1 MILLLSN
8 QALRGG
14 HLECV
19 QVCSAA
25 GAERFAIHVPSKR
38 VWTATEFAGHK
49 GHDAVVAWLNR
60 SHDWMELHHLETL
73 TVMRTLA
80 LLRGGA
86 SLEVKSEKGD
96 TPVSIAQQ
104 LRKRGEAPPKSPA
117 ELVLRAAEPWSPH
130 TDTLW
135 PTPARVRALELLCI
149 GKQLSRKSRFRG
161 EAAGFLDVWH
171 AIVVP
176 MAICRDRSA

>member
-1 MILLLSN
+1 M
-8 QALRGG
+8 
-14 HLECV
+14 
-19 QVCSAA
+19 CSAA

-86 SLEVKSEKGD
+86 SLEVKSEK
-96 TPVSIAQQ
+96 
-104 LRKRGEAPPKSPA
+104 RG
-117 ELVLRAAEPWSPH
+117 
-130 TDTLW
+130 
-135 PTPARVRALELLCI
+135 
-149 GKQLSRKSRFRG
+149 
-161 EAAGFLDVWH
+161 H
-171 AIVVP
+171 ACV
-176 MAICRDRSA
+176 DRSAATQERRGAAQIAGRARLTCCGALVTAYGHALADARSSARARAALYWEAALQKVTL